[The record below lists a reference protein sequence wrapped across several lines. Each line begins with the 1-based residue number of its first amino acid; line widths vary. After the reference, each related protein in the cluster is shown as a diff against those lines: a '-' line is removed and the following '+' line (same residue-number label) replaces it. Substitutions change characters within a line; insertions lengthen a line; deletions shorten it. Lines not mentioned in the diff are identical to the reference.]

1 MPEHQT
7 HQGCMLHPLPN
18 HPHFNKELHHEK
30 IIAVALLPLFLAAC
44 GKSLDGTYQD
54 STGMASLT
62 FKGDT
67 VDYMGMFDLDYTV
80 EDGKVKIEGMNGE
93 TALVLKIKDDNTLV
107 MPMVGELKKR

>member
-1 MPEHQT
+1 M
-7 HQGCMLHPLPN
+7 
-18 HPHFNKELHHEK
+18 KK

-67 VDYMGMFDLDYTV
+67 V

-93 TALVLKIKDDNTLV
+93 TALVLRIKDDNTLV